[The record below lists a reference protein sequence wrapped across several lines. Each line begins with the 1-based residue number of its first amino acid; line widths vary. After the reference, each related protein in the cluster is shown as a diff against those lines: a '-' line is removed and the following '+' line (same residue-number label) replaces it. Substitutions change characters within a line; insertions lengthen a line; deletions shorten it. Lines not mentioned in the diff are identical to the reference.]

1 MEKVVLGHPEDLGQL
16 LVVRRH
22 HRRLR
27 RLLGHRDEPVDVLDR
42 AVGLLPEVEL
52 GGGLQLREPRGQV
65 QLEAL
70 GRVEIDVLRLG
81 CVLGDVGEVVP
92 QDLAE
97 PSELGVALVPEK
109 DSTCLLEALPP
120 QCNDGRTSK
129 KKRPREATRQPA
141 FLKGANASSTRGF
154 VVIDAR
160 ARCAEFTGVQ
170 KIWGFEW

>member
-1 MEKVVLGHPEDLGQL
+1 M
-16 LVVRRH
+16 
-22 HRRLR
+22 
-27 RLLGHRDEPVDVLDR
+27 DVLDR

-109 DSTCLLEALPP
+109 DSTYLLEALPP

-129 KKRPREATRQPA
+129 KNDLAKLPGSPL
-141 FLKGANASSTRGF
+141 F
-154 VVIDAR
+154 
-160 ARCAEFTGVQ
+160 
-170 KIWGFEW
+170 